1 MKQFLLAV
9 GMLGVILAVNANES
23 SPAAVGQDGS
33 NATGTERSCK
43 LESGKSFDEALKN
56 CRRGDIIHSQ
66 MAITDVGAAMACDF
80 TKQFFFE
87 GGFLR
92 GCVYSGTQ
100 RRAIQK

>member
-9 GMLGVILAVNANES
+9 GMLGVILAVSASES
-23 SPAAVGQDGS
+23 SPAAGQDGS

-43 LESGKSFDEALKN
+43 LESGKSFEEALKT

-66 MAITDVGAAMACDF
+66 MAITDVGAAIACDF
-80 TKQFFFE
+80 TKQFVFI

-92 GCVYSGTQ
+92 GCVYSGTLRKASQ
-100 RRAIQK
+100 Q